1 MEEPT
6 ASLSGLSSQRSS
18 QRLEEIANLR
28 SRGIAEHINL
38 PQLVVCGDQSAGK
51 SSVLE
56 GITGLPFPRQDG
68 ICTRFATEIMLMHT
82 EGPTNIQAEII
93 PAQFKTEPVKVEL
106 ASYKRT
112 VADFRELPAV
122 ITEAG
127 TLMGVR
133 GFGESDSGT
142 TFAHDVLRIKV
153 MGPIGLHLTVVD
165 LPGLIA
171 VVNEQQ
177 TEDDVQAVHSLV
189 DSYVENSRSIILA
202 VVQANNDI
210 ANQAIIQ
217 KSKRHDRRGERTI
230 GIITK
235 PDLLNTGTEGRIAAL
250 ARNRETTR
258 LKLGFFLLKNPSPSE
273 LAAGYS
279 YRDREKF
286 EKDYFA
292 ASPWR
297 EQGLDL
303 DRTGVTALRGFLQQL
318 LDQHIE
324 RELPKVRDEIS
335 LLISKTGEDLTTL
348 GEARPTPGHMRIF
361 LSRIA
366 MQFHRLVTA
375 ALHGDYHG
383 VDAAF
388 FETTDETTDHIR
400 LRALVHNLNTQ
411 FADEM
416 RERGQTM
423 IVVSDADSES
433 DGHESASE
441 DSLGNPQ
448 RVSRAAMNAFVMKVW
463 LESGYMSIY
472 LTDLRSYIGRLVAE
486 SCLGTTTMS
495 YLQNCSTINQ
505 KVGRSSQKNTSQ
517 MSSRRSSFSSVMRCS
532 TLALTIRSHQRCAT
546 SSVMG

>member
-1 MEEPT
+1 MSVCKMEEPT
-6 ASLSGLSSQRSS
+6 ASFSSLRSQRSS

-28 SRGIAEHINL
+28 SRGIGEHINL

-82 EGPTNIQAEII
+82 EGPIHMQAEII
-93 PAQFKTEPVKVEL
+93 PSQSRTESAKDEL
-106 ASYKRT
+106 AAYKRT
-112 VADFRELPAV
+112 ITDFRELPMV

-127 TLMGVR
+127 TMMGVR
-133 GFGESDSGT
+133 GFGDSDVGT
-142 TFAHDVLRIKV
+142 TFAQDVLRVKV
-153 MGPIGLHLTVVD
+153 MGQIGLHLTVVD

-189 DSYVENSRSIILA
+189 DSYVENSRTIILA

-210 ANQAIIQ
+210 ANQGIIQ
-217 KSKRHDRRGERTI
+217 KSKKHDRRGERTI

-250 ARNRETTR
+250 ARNQDTTR

-273 LAAGYS
+273 LAAGYA
-279 YRDREKF
+279 YPDREKF
-286 EKDYFA
+286 ERDYFA
-292 ASPWR
+292 ASPWK
-297 EQGLDL
+297 EQGLDPN
-303 DRTGVTALRGFLQQL
+303 RTGVIPLREFLQRL

-335 LLISKTGEDLTTL
+335 LLMSRTTDDLAAL
-348 GEARPTPGHMRIF
+348 GEERPTPGHMRIF

-366 MQFHRLVTA
+366 MRFHRLVTA

-388 FETTDETTDHIR
+388 FETSNTADYIR
-400 LRALVHNLNTQ
+400 LRALVHNLNTD
-411 FADEM
+411 FANEM
-416 RERGQTM
+416 RECGQTTL
-423 IVVSDADSES
+423 VVSDADSES
-433 DGHESASE
+433 EGRESASE
-441 DSLGNPQ
+441 DLPGSPH
-448 RVSRAAMNAFVMKVW
+448 RVSREEMNAFVMKVS
-463 LESGYMSIY
+463 LNPVTFYY
-472 LTDLRSYIGRLVAE
+472 A
-486 SCLGTTTMS
+486 
-495 YLQNCSTINQ
+495 
-505 KVGRSSQKNTSQ
+505 
-517 MSSRRSSFSSVMRCS
+517 
-532 TLALTIRSHQRCAT
+532 
-546 SSVMG
+546 

>member
-1 MEEPT
+1 MALYTFAFDESNTGRTPDL
-6 ASLSGLSSQRSS
+6 AVQDIPGLCSEDGRAHCKPFWPPFSK
-18 QRLEEIANLR
+18 
-28 SRGIAEHINL
+28 
-38 PQLVVCGDQSAGK
+38 VQSAPRGDCK
-51 SSVLE
+51 SEVARYWGTYQSSTTCGLRRSICWE
-56 GITGLPFPRQDG
+56 KLGPGRHNRLAFPQTGWHLYQ
-68 ICTRFATEIMLMHT
+68 ICNRDHAYAHRRTDPHA
-82 EGPTNIQAEII
+82 GQII
-93 PAQFKTEPVKVEL
+93 PSQFRTESAKDEL
-106 ASYKRT
+106 AAYKRT
-112 VADFRELPAV
+112 IADFRELPMV

-133 GFGESDSGT
+133 GFGDSDVGT
-142 TFAHDVLRIKV
+142 TSAQDVLRIKV
-153 MGPIGLHLTVVD
+153 MGQIGLHLTLVD

-189 DSYVENSRSIILA
+189 DSYVENSRTIILA

-210 ANQAIIQ
+210 ANQGIIQ

-235 PDLLNTGTEGRIAAL
+235 PDMLNTGTEGRIAAL
-250 ARNRETTR
+250 ARNQDTTR

-279 YRDREKF
+279 YPDREKF
-286 EKDYFA
+286 ERDYFA

-303 DRTGVTALRGFLQQL
+303 NRTGVTPLREFLQRL

-335 LLISKTGEDLTTL
+335 LLISRTADDLAAL
-348 GEARPTPGHMRIF
+348 GEECPTPGHMRIF

-388 FETTDETTDHIR
+388 FEATDQAADHIR
-400 LRALVHNLNTQ
+400 LRALAHNLNTD

-423 IVVSDADSES
+423 IVVPDADSES

-441 DSLGNPQ
+441 DLPGIPH
-448 RVSRAAMNAFVMKVW
+448 RVSREEMNAFVMKV
-463 LESGYMSIY
+463 
-472 LTDLRSYIGRLVAE
+472 
-486 SCLGTTTMS
+486 CLS
-495 YLQNCSTINQ
+495 P
-505 KVGRSSQKNTSQ
+505 
-517 MSSRRSSFSSVMRCS
+517 
-532 TLALTIRSHQRCAT
+532 AT
-546 SSVMG
+546 FYYV